1 MNISDLQSKNII
13 DLNTGKNL
21 GKIIDL
27 VLDENGNTIE
37 LILEKKKSIFN
48 LFNKE
53 NTTIKWSDISK
64 IGEDVILINFIDNT
78 K

>member
-37 LILEKKKSIFN
+37 LILEKKKFFLNFFS
-48 LFNKE
+48 KD
-53 NTTIKWSDISK
+53 NTTIKWKDINK

>member
-27 VLDENGNTIE
+27 VIDESGKVID
-37 LILEKKKSIFN
+37 LVLEKKKFFFN
-48 LFNKE
+48 VTNKSS
-53 NTTIKWSDISK
+53 TTIKWNNISK

-78 K
+78 N